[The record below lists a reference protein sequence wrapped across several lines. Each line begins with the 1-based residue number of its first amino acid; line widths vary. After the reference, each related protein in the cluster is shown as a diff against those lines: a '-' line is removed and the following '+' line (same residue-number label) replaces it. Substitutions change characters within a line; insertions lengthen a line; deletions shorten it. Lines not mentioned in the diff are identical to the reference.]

1 MPRMN
6 GKEAC
11 EAIRLIDPSTR
22 VIFTSGYTD
31 DIIQEKGMLN
41 EEYDFLG
48 KPITPATLLRKIREV
63 LDRK

>member
-1 MPRMN
+1 M
-6 GKEAC
+6 
-11 EAIRLIDPSTR
+11 R
-22 VIFTSGYTD
+22 VIFTSGHTD
-31 DIIQEKGMLN
+31 DIIQEKGMSG